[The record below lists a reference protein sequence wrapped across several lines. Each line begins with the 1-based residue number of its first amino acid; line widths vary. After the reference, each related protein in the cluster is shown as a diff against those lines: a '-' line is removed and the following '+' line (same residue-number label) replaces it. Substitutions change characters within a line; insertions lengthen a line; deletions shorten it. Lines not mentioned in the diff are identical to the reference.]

1 MFIFEN
7 FIIYS
12 VVFVIGYL
20 ISHGFVTLVNNKIIG
35 DKKIFIILTTPQH
48 FILAVLCFGIVF
60 GILALISYF
69 KVRNR
74 FTKANS

>member
-48 FILAVLCFGIVF
+48 FILEELCFGIVF
-60 GILALISYF
+60 CILDIISYF